1 MKKRNILGLLLL
13 AFCVVCRFHAP
24 SADFYAEKLYPCIS
38 GVLSF
43 VAAIFPFSLEEIAV
57 ITFFVL
63 ILFLVVKGIRRR
75 ERFFVLAGK
84 LITLVMWLG
93 VWFYMGWG
101 NNYYRTGLYERNG
114 IERAVYDE
122 AVFRTFLSGFTAEL
136 NQAATKT
143 GAFDK
148 ESLETDIKSYYT
160 DVVRPFGYTGLHG
173 WQHIKKPLFNRLYS
187 AVSVSGFMGSFF
199 CESQVNEDVLDLEYP
214 FVAAHELAHLAGVA
228 SEAEANWWAFDFC
241 RNSPESAVCYSGYLS
256 ILPYVLQNAKMLLPS
271 DDYNLWA
278 ASVSDKVKAD
288 YTASV
293 RHWKELR
300 VGWIDRTQSWIYNLF
315 LKWNG
320 VSEGIHDY
328 FGVVS
333 VIMTMDAAAI

>member
-1 MKKRNILGLLLL
+1 MKKRTVAGLFLL
-13 AFCVVCRFHAP
+13 AFCLLCRYCLPA
-24 SADFYAEKLYPCIS
+24 ADFYAEKLYPFIS
-38 GVLSF
+38 GTLSL
-43 VAAIFPFSLEEIAV
+43 AGSLLPFSLTV
-57 ITFFVL
+57 ITVICLVATFLLFIVQAIRHRDNSFFWLRKSLSVL
-63 ILFLVVKGIRRR
+63 LWAF
-75 ERFFVLAGK
+75 
-84 LITLVMWLG
+84 

-101 NNYYRTGLYERNG
+101 NNYYRTGLYQRSG
-114 IERAVYDE
+114 IRRVSYDE
-122 AVFRTFLSGFTAEL
+122 AVFKAFLDDYSAKLNRASVEAEEYDR
-136 NQAATKT
+136 N
-143 GAFDK
+143 
-148 ESLETDIKSYYT
+148 SLEEDMKRYYSEE
-160 DVVRPFGYTGLHG
+160 VSRYGYTALRR
-173 WQHIKKPLFNRLYS
+173 WQHIKKPMFNRLFS
-187 AVSVSGFMGSFF
+187 AVSVSGFMGPYF
-199 CESQVNEDVLDLEYP
+199 CESHVNRDVLEVDYP
-214 FVAAHELAHLAGVA
+214 FVAAHELAHLAGVT

-288 YTASV
+288 YIASV

-300 VGWIDRTQSWIYNLF
+300 VGWTDRIQSWIYNLF

-328 FGVVS
+328 LGVVT

>member
-1 MKKRNILGLLLL
+1 MKKRTVAGLFLL
-13 AFCVVCRFHAP
+13 AFCLLCRYCLPA
-24 SADFYAEKLYPCIS
+24 ADFYAEKLYPFIS
-38 GVLSF
+38 GTLSL
-43 VAAIFPFSLEEIAV
+43 AGSLLPFSLTV
-57 ITFFVL
+57 ITVICLVATFLLFIVQAIRHRDNSFFWLRKSLSVL
-63 ILFLVVKGIRRR
+63 LWAF
-75 ERFFVLAGK
+75 
-84 LITLVMWLG
+84 

-101 NNYYRTGLYERNG
+101 NNYYRTGLYQRNG
-114 IERAVYDE
+114 IRRVSYDE
-122 AVFRTFLSGFTAEL
+122 VVFKAFLDDYSAQL
-136 NQAATKT
+136 NRASVEA
-143 GAFDK
+143 GEYDRN
-148 ESLETDIKSYYT
+148 SLEEDMKRYYSEE
-160 DVVRPFGYTGLHG
+160 VSRYGYTALRR
-173 WQHIKKPLFNRLYS
+173 WQHIKKPMFNRLFS
-187 AVSVSGFMGSFF
+187 AVSVSGFMGPYF
-199 CESQVNEDVLDLEYP
+199 CESHVNRDVLEVDYP
-214 FVAAHELAHLAGVA
+214 FVAAHELAHLAGV
-228 SEAEANWWAFDFC
+228 SGEAEASWWAFDFC

>member
-43 VAAIFPFSLEEIAV
+43 FAAIFPFPLEEITV
-57 ITFFVL
+57 IAFVVL

-75 ERFFVLAGK
+75 ERFFVWAGK
-84 LITLVMWLG
+84 LLTLVLWLV

-122 AVFRTFLSGFTAEL
+122 AVFRTFLSSFTAEL
-136 NQAATKT
+136 NQAAAKT

-173 WQHIKKPLFNRLYS
+173 WQHIKKPFFNRLYS
-187 AVSVSGFMGSFF
+187 AVSVSGFMGPLFS
-199 CESQVNEDVLDLEYP
+199 EPLVNKDVLDVEYP

-241 RNSPESAVCYSGYLS
+241 RNSPESAVRYSGYLS
-256 ILPYVLQNAKMLLPS
+256 ILPYVIQNARMLLTT

-278 ASVSDKVKAD
+278 ASLSDKVKAD
-288 YTASV
+288 YMASG

-300 VGWIDRTQSWIYNLF
+300 VGWIGRMQSWIYDLF
-315 LKWNG
+315 LKGNG